1 MKTSAQRELLPAS
14 FRGVPFEVT
23 GSSISSGR
31 RVAVHQYP
39 QRDVPF
45 VEDLGRS
52 KREVSFEAFVT
63 GQDYIQKMQAVIKA
77 IEEPGAGVLVHPW
90 LGRLTVTPTSV
101 GTAKFSSRLL
111 FASISLNFV
120 ESGELLYPTAK
131 KETGFLSKRLADAIE
146 GTAIESFIKD
156 FDLSGVQDF
165 VAAAVTGN
173 LSELL
178 QNEILRDVAE
188 SFDAAEELAGLTS
201 EALTLLSKDPS
212 VMANQIAN
220 ALGLGSY
227 VTTVNAWRKVSHQLS
242 KLTRSKACNNASE
255 QNVVRGSSAEV
266 VKKNSVIAENFVRQL
281 TVANIVRASV
291 LIGTP
296 LDRVNERE
304 PIKMI
309 AYDELLSARDEIL
322 GTIDAEL
329 IKVVDD
335 KVYDTIEQSRV
346 AVWED
351 MTTRA
356 EQHARLVTYTPH
368 EVVPAVVLAYDYYGD
383 ASREAEIVERNGIRH
398 GGFVPVRLLR
408 MMNE

>member
-31 RVAVHQYP
+31 RTAVHEFP
-39 QRDVPF
+39 QRDTPF

-52 KREVSFEAFVT
+52 TRNITVSAFVT
-63 GQDYIQKMQAVIKA
+63 GHDYIRKMQALVKA
-77 IEEPGAGVLVHPW
+77 IEEPGPGVLVHPW
-90 LGRLTVTPTSV
+90 FGRMNVTPTEA
-101 GTAKFSSRLL
+101 GKATFSNELL
-111 FASISLNFV
+111 VATISLTFV
-120 ESGELLYPTAK
+120 ESGELLYPTTK
-131 KETGFLSKRLADAIE
+131 RETGFLSMRLADAIE
-146 GTAIESFIKD
+146 GTAIGSFVND
-156 FDLSGVQDF
+156 FDLTGVQDF
-165 VAAAVTGN
+165 VASSVSGN
-173 LSELL
+173 LAELL
-178 QNEILRDVAE
+178 QNETLLGVADMFGVAE
-188 SFDAAEELAGLTS
+188 DLAGLTS
-201 EALTLLSKDPS
+201 EALTLLSKDPE

-242 KLTRSKACNNASE
+242 NLARSRASNKASE

-266 VKKNSVIAENFVRQL
+266 VKKNSVTSENFVRQL
-281 TVANIVRASV
+281 TVANIVRASA

-356 EQHARLVTYTPH
+356 EQHAHLVTFTPS

-398 GGFVPVRLLR
+398 GVFVPSRPLK
-408 MMNE
+408 MMSE